1 MKIGQGKKLRH
12 FYIIIDCKVQP
23 SDSSTSGAS
32 AIATGIS
39 AETGFSGRNPF
50 VFRNDEMKFF
60 ENFRV

>member
-1 MKIGQGKKLRH
+1 MKH
-12 FYIIIDCKVQP
+12 FYIGIACKVQP

-50 VFRNDEMKFF
+50 VLRNDEMKFF
-60 ENFRV
+60 ENFSVWTSGTFM